1 MSLVVTVVLGAE
13 TVDSRA
19 MDGTVSIRTASE
31 ADFDAL
37 TELWERSARSSHAFM
52 ADDEFV
58 ELKPHIRDLL
68 LPSMDVWVAESG
80 DETLGFVGARASTSS
95 CSTSPLRRR
104 AEASALVCSRISPTA
119 RTRSVEVYA
128 DNSVGLGF
136 YLSQGFRETRRNPTD
151 AAGRAFPIVHLERDP
166 A

>member
-1 MSLVVTVVLGAE
+1 
-13 TVDSRA
+13 

-37 TELWERSARSSHAFM
+37 TELWEQSARSSHAFM

-80 DETLGFVGARASTSS
+80 GETLGFVGARGEHVELLYVA
-95 CSTSPLRRR
+95 PAAQGRGIGPRLL
-104 AEASALVCSRISPTA
+104 AHLADGDGP
-119 RTRSVEVYA
+119 RSVEVYA

-136 YLSQGFRETRRNPTD
+136 YLSQGFRETRRNATD
-151 AAGRAFPIVHLERDP
+151 GAGRAFPIVHLERDP

>member
-1 MSLVVTVVLGAE
+1 
-13 TVDSRA
+13 
-19 MDGTVSIRTASE
+19 MDGTVSIRRASE

-37 TELWERSARSSHAFM
+37 TELWEQSARSSHAFM
-52 ADDEFV
+52 DDDEFV

-68 LPSMDVWVAESG
+68 LPSMDVWVAEAG
-80 DETLGFVGARASTSS
+80 EETLGFVGARGEHVELLYIAPAAQGRGIGPRLLAHLADGDGPS
-95 CSTSPLRRR
+95 
-104 AEASALVCSRISPTA
+104 
-119 RTRSVEVYA
+119 SVEVYA

-136 YLSQGFRETRRNPTD
+136 YLSQGFRETRRNLTD

>member
-1 MSLVVTVVLGAE
+1 
-13 TVDSRA
+13 
-19 MDGTVSIRTASE
+19 MDGRVSIRTASE

-37 TELWERSARSSHAFM
+37 TELWEQSARSSHAFM

-80 DETLGFVGARASTSS
+80 DETLGFVGARDDHVELLYVA
-95 CSTSPLRRR
+95 PGAQGRGIGPRLL
-104 AEASALVCSRISPTA
+104 AHLADGDGP
-119 RTRSVEVYA
+119 RSVEVYA

-166 A
+166 T

>member
-1 MSLVVTVVLGAE
+1 LASE
-13 TVDSRA
+13 TVDSRD
-19 MDGTVSIRTASE
+19 MGGTVSIRTASE
-31 ADFDAL
+31 ADFDTL
-37 TELWERSARSSHAFM
+37 TELWEQSARSSHAFM

-58 ELKPHIRDLL
+58 ELRPHIRDLL

-80 DETLGFVGARASTSS
+80 DETLGFVGARDEHVELLYVA
-95 CSTSPLRRR
+95 PGAQGRGIGPRLL
-104 AEASALVCSRISPTA
+104 AHLAGGDGP
-119 RTRSVEVYA
+119 RSVEVYA

>member
-1 MSLVVTVVLGAE
+1 M
-13 TVDSRA
+13 DS
-19 MDGTVSIRTASE
+19 TVSIRTASE

-37 TELWERSARSSHAFM
+37 TDLWEQSARSTHAFM
-52 ADDEFV
+52 DDDEFV

-80 DETLGFVGARASTSS
+80 DETLGFVGARDDHVELLYVA
-95 CSTSPLRRR
+95 PGAQGRGIGPRLL
-104 AEASALVCSRISPTA
+104 AHLADGDGP
-119 RTRSVEVYA
+119 RSVEVYA